1 MSSSG
6 KSRGNHEIRFFR
18 LIKIYHLGRGR
29 ARPTL
34 AKEFDAPGGLQ
45 DNTESET
52 ASCVSEQ
59 SDIAQCSSEVIPS
72 DEV

>member
-6 KSRGNHEIRFFR
+6 KPRGNHKLVSIRS
-18 LIKIYHLGRGR
+18 IKIFHLGRGR
-29 ARPTL
+29 GRPII

-45 DNTESET
+45 DYTESET
-52 ASCVSEQ
+52 ESFVSQQSGASE
-59 SDIAQCSSEVIPS
+59 ITPS